1 MPLKKPASKGLS
13 MKEQLKQLQPGVPHA
28 EKDED
33 KPEEG
38 EEEVKEEDQAVE
50 PDESE
55 KHSKGAGGKF
65 NRLLKAGKVPQ
76 QIKEI
81 WQNCETRV
89 CMQQLSHDSQMTVYK
104 RICNNSQITP
114 K

>member
-1 MPLKKPASKGLS
+1 
-13 MKEQLKQLQPGVPHA
+13 MKEQLKQLQSGVPH
-28 EKDED
+28 EETDED

-38 EEEVKEEDQAVE
+38 EEEEVKEVDQVVE

-55 KHSKGAGGKF
+55 RRSKGAGGKF

-81 WQNCETRV
+81 WQNCETR
-89 CMQQLSHDSQMTVYK
+89 
-104 RICNNSQITP
+104 ICNNPHMTF

>member
-1 MPLKKPASKGLS
+1 MPLKRPASKGLS
-13 MKEQLKQLQPGVPHA
+13 MKEQLKQLQSGVPHA

-38 EEEVKEEDQAVE
+38 EEEEVKEEDQAVE

-55 KHSKGAGGKF
+55 KRSQGAGGMF

-76 QIKEI
+76 QIREI
-81 WQNCETRV
+81 WQNCETRFF
-89 CMQQLSHDSQMTVYK
+89 
-104 RICNNSQITP
+104 NNSHMTL

>member
-1 MPLKKPASKGLS
+1 MPLKRPASKGLS
-13 MKEQLKQLQPGVPHA
+13 MKEQLKQLQSGVPHA

-38 EEEVKEEDQAVE
+38 EEKEEEIKEEDQAVE

-55 KHSKGAGGKF
+55 KRSKGAGGKF

-81 WQNCETRV
+81 W
-89 CMQQLSHDSQMTVYK
+89 H
-104 RICNNSQITP
+104 
-114 K
+114 